1 MNLSSVILR
10 RKRFGWCLK
19 SLFSVAVQREWDGD
33 KMSSRILHL
42 IDLLPDALRSIS
54 AFNHDNKVWVR
65 FFFGTGDYL
74 STPE

>member
-10 RKRFGWCLK
+10 RKHFVSFLY
-19 SLFSVAVQREWDGD
+19 SIFSVAVQREWDSD

-42 IDLLPDALRSIS
+42 VDLLPNALRSIS
-54 AFNHDNKVWVR
+54 VFDHDNRVWVL
-65 FFFGTGDYL
+65 FFFVAGDYL